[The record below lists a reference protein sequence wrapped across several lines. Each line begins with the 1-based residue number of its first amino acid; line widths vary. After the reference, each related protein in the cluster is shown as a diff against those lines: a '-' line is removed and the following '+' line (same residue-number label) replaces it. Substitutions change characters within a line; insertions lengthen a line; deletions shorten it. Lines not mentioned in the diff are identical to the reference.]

1 MLHKRRQVQRR
12 AVLEFGEHTPR
23 SPNSGSGMATAAT
36 TTATAGW
43 VATTSSTS
51 TALMFLPPRMMKSDV
66 RPVSRR

>member
-1 MLHKRRQVQRR
+1 
-12 AVLEFGEHTPR
+12 
-23 SPNSGSGMATAAT
+23 MATAAT
-36 TTATAGW
+36 TATAGC